1 MGQDQ
6 SSDEENYEAPPFNS
20 TSENGGNRRRRG
32 LHITVED
39 MQSLG
44 DACFRATG
52 TDGFVYLLTERN
64 SSLFTFVAFLA
75 SQKARQGYVHLVM
88 QKRHLASLSKLEP
101 IQIRPQ
107 QQQQHLEPLILQM
120 PKKNDLEEE
129 GEEEEVEAGNNNNN
143 DIGKEGD
150 DTDLEGQKHESEQQ
164 QHFQTSSANS
174 SLTFVPPPLPAP
186 ANIPLLPSPFIT
198 GTPYLEGYDELVA
211 YRKLTIPGDFYWI
224 HPKELELFR
233 LLTAARIGETF
244 FMRMCKE
251 YMVECE
257 TSPKTRTM
265 SLEDYVRKNELCP
278 YAIFGDDDDDDDD
291 NLLSKNQVNGLHNNM
306 KANNQKQKKVQP
318 KTPPEDAVRQILR
331 AYEVFESSLKAS
343 IFTDQLLMLFVSVQK
358 LLQKTIESH
367 GAAETQTASF
377 DVSYADLKEI
387 KCLMDE
393 VKQKLQKSQT
403 HKNCPFK
410 PEDVSGPQPLINNNT
425 NNNIVVLDVGVQP
438 LPPPPTTSNNGTVYP
453 QDIHKMD

>member
-6 SSDEENYEAPPFNS
+6 SSDEENYEAPES
-20 TSENGGNRRRRG
+20 GHNRHRRG
-32 LHITVED
+32 LHIIVDD
-39 MQSLG
+39 MQPLG
-44 DACFRATG
+44 DACFRAIG

-88 QKRHLASLSKLEP
+88 QKRHLASLSKLDP
-101 IQIRPQ
+101 IRIRSQ

-120 PKKNDLEEE
+120 PKKNEVEEE
-129 GEEEEVEAGNNNNN
+129 GKDANNNN
-143 DIGKEGD
+143 DTEEAGD
-150 DTDLEGQKHESEQQ
+150 DTDLEGQKHETEQQ

-174 SLTFVPPPLPAP
+174 LTFVPPPPP

-211 YRKLTIPGDFYWI
+211 YRKLTIPGDFYWV

-233 LLTAARIGETF
+233 LLTTARIGETF

-257 TSPKTRTM
+257 TSPKTRKM

-278 YAIFGDDDDDDDD
+278 YAIFGEDD
-291 NLLSKNQVNGLHNNM
+291 NLLSSSKKQVNGLHDM
-306 KANNQKQKKVQP
+306 TAQKKKKKINP

-367 GAAETQTASF
+367 GAVETQTARF

-387 KCLMDE
+387 KVLMDE
-393 VKQKLQKSQT
+393 VKQKLQESQI
-403 HKNCPFK
+403 HKNRPFK
-410 PEDVSGPQPLINNNT
+410 PEDVSGPQPLINNNNNN

-438 LPPPPTTSNNGTVYP
+438 LSPPPTNNNTIYS

>member
-6 SSDEENYEAPPFNS
+6 SSDEENYEAP
-20 TSENGGNRRRRG
+20 ENGGTGHRRG
-32 LHITVED
+32 LHIIVED
-39 MQSLG
+39 MQPLG
-44 DACFRATG
+44 DACFRATA
-52 TDGFVYLLTERN
+52 TNGFVYLLTERN

-75 SQKARQGYVHLVM
+75 SQKARLGYVHLIM

-101 IQIRPQ
+101 IRIRP
-107 QQQQHLEPLILQM
+107 QQHLEPLILQM
-120 PKKNDLEEE
+120 PKKNAVMEEKE
-129 GEEEEVEAGNNNNN
+129 EEEEEVGNNTTTTAEAG
-143 DIGKEGD
+143 E
-150 DTDLEGQKHESEQQ
+150 DTDLEGQKHETEQQ
-164 QHFQTSSANS
+164 PHFQANSANS
-174 SLTFVPPPLPAP
+174 LTFIPPPAPAP

-233 LLTAARIGETF
+233 LLTTARIGETF

-257 TSPKTRTM
+257 TSPDTRKM
-265 SLEDYVRKNELCP
+265 PLEEYVRKNELCP
-278 YAIFGDDDDDDDD
+278 YAIFGDN
-291 NLLSKNQVNGLHNNM
+291 NLLSKKQQPNGLHDM
-306 KANNQKQKKVQP
+306 TAQKLRKQKVKS

-331 AYEVFESSLKAS
+331 AYEVFESSVKAS

-367 GAAETQTASF
+367 EDAETQPASF
-377 DVSYADLKEI
+377 DVGYADLKEI
-387 KCLMDE
+387 KVLMDE
-393 VKQKLQKSQT
+393 VKQKLQESQT

-410 PEDVSGPQPLINNNT
+410 PEDVSGPQPLINNN
-425 NNNIVVLDVGVQP
+425 NIVVLDVGVQS
-438 LPPPPTTSNNGTVYP
+438 LAPPPTNNNIIYS
-453 QDIHKMD
+453 QDMHKMD

>member
-6 SSDEENYEAPPFNS
+6 SSEEENYEASPFNS
-20 TSENGGNRRRRG
+20 TPENGGSRRRRG

-39 MQSLG
+39 MQPIG
-44 DACFRATG
+44 DACFRTIA

-75 SQKARQGYVHLVM
+75 SQKARQGYVRLVM
-88 QKRHLASLSKLEP
+88 QKRHLASVSKLEP
-101 IQIRPQ
+101 IRIRPQ
-107 QQQQHLEPLILQM
+107 QPLILQM
-120 PKKNDLEEE
+120 PKKNELEEE
-129 GEEEEVEAGNNNNN
+129 EEEEEESTEKG
-143 DIGKEGD
+143 E

-164 QHFQTSSANS
+164 HFQTSSANS
-174 SLTFVPPPLPAP
+174 LTFVPPPPPAP

-251 YMVECE
+251 YLVECE
-257 TSPKTRTM
+257 TSPKTRKM

-278 YAIFGDDDDDDDD
+278 YAVFGDD
-291 NLLSKNQVNGLHNNM
+291 NLLSKNQINGLHSNM
-306 KANNQKQKKVQP
+306 TSQEQKIQP

-367 GAAETQTASF
+367 GAVETQTARF

-425 NNNIVVLDVGVQP
+425 DNNIVVLDVGA
-438 LPPPPTTSNNGTVYP
+438 PPPPTSLSNNNTNNTIYQ
-453 QDIHKMD
+453 QDIHKLD